1 MQDSSMMQAKRLP
14 RTELQLAD
22 AGQLAAVTRQFNDAD
37 EEIAMN

>member
-1 MQDSSMMQAKRLP
+1 MIK
-14 RTELQLAD
+14 EIIEQLLID